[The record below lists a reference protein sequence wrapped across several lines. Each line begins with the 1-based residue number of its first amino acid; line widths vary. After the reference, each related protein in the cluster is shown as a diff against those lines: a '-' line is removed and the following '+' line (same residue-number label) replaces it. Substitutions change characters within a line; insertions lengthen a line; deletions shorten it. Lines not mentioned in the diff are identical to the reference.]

1 MKTRII
7 STFTLMLCLISNQA
21 EAATLNLSITNMSS
35 YDFGIAYE
43 LNSTNADVKSTHPK
57 ELLSN
62 SESTS
67 LTILSDDNK
76 TTGKITLSDKQKHV
90 INILIDSAQNIRY
103 EKNTEQLKLSIMNS
117 VDSTSI
123 VINNT

>member
-1 MKTRII
+1 M
-7 STFTLMLCLISNQA
+7 STFTLMLCLILNQA

>member
-1 MKTRII
+1 MKTRIM
-7 STFTLMLCLISNQA
+7 STFTLMLCLILNQA